1 MYASA
6 HLHHVTYS
14 WLFRECGRLGGI
26 IVMVGCCATAIVELV
41 RYGLPAPDAYL
52 QGGSLAVVFSGYIV
66 GWRKELIGAVL
77 VILGT
82 AVFCLAHVITF
93 AGTPMPAIA
102 LLAAPG
108 VFFLLTR
115 YVEHDRDGEVA
126 KSHEH

>member
-1 MYASA
+1 MYASV
-6 HLHHVTYS
+6 HDHHVTYS
-14 WLFRECGRLGGI
+14 WLFRECGRLGGVVVI
-26 IVMVGCCATAIVELV
+26 VGCCVTAIVELG
-41 RYGLPAPDAYL
+41 RFGLPAPDAYL
-52 QGGSLAVVFSGYIV
+52 QGGALAIVFTGYIV
-66 GWRKELIGAVL
+66 GWRKETVGAAL

-82 AVFCLAHVITF
+82 AVFYLAHVVTF

-108 VFFLLTR
+108 IFFLLTR